1 MPRGTTV
8 AGVDVGGR
16 TLDSAAAE
24 LERGLAAR
32 VDAEIDVT
40 AGEVQRG
47 IVPAAAGLSV
57 DYAASVADAGAQ
69 RSWSPAWLWDYY
81 NGGDDLEAVVA
92 VDAETQQAFLSELSA
107 EVRTPAREGEVRL
120 TATGV
125 DVTDPTTGED
135 LDTTAAAA
143 ELEAAY
149 LSESAVVL
157 PMVTMRPD
165 IDSADVEAAV
175 RDFANP
181 AMSAPVTLRFGSASA
196 RLSPREYAAAISL
209 EPQGGV
215 LAPVLKPEKLD
226 ELLSATISGDGAA
239 VDATVRLVDGSPQV
253 VPARPGV
260 TYEPD
265 AVHSTFLDLVTRPQG
280 ERETEV
286 PSTVAKP
293 EFSTK
298 DARALGIDE
307 QVSTFTTYFPYAE
320 YRNINIGRAAEII
333 DGTVLKPGETF
344 SLNGTVG
351 ERTRANGFT
360 EGFIISDGIFKEDL
374 GGGVSQ
380 VATTTFNAAFFAG
393 LEDVEHKPHS
403 FYIDRYPVGREATV
417 AWPTVDLKFTNDTP
431 YGVLISTSLQPS
443 TPSSSGA
450 LTVSMW
456 STKLLGHHRHH
467 RRALQLHQPRHPEA
481 GHRGLLPQRGL
492 RRVRHRRHPRLPPRR
507 RERRRPPRGHAHALH
522 PQRHRHLRV
531 AVYGASRVRSRGKS
545 VTSRMLAA
553 STSRATQRSSP
564 MAKPPCGG
572 MPCRKAWRYA
582 VYAAGSSPRAR
593 IARSWSA
600 SRCSRW
606 PPVTSSSPRKSR
618 SKLLLQRGSVG
629 CGWV

>member
-1 MPRGTTV
+1 VTVEKDTTLWREPEQREREGGRAVLFVLLGLFALLAGGSAAPYFSPSHTLPRGTTGE
-8 AGVDVGGR
+8 GVDVGGH

-24 LERGLAAR
+24 LERGLASR
-32 VDAEIDVT
+32 VDAEIEVT
-40 AGEVQRG
+40 AGEVERG

-57 DYAASVADAGAQ
+57 DYAASVAEAGAQ

-81 NGGDDLEAVVA
+81 NGGDDLDAVVG
-92 VDAETQQAFLSELSA
+92 VDSEVQQSFLAELSA
-107 EVRTPAREGEVRL
+107 ETRTPAREGAVRL
-120 TATGV
+120 TPSGV
-125 DVTDPTTGED
+125 KVTDATTGEE

-143 ELEAAY
+143 ELEAAF
-149 LSESAVVL
+149 LSDTAVVL
-157 PMVTMRPD
+157 PMATMRPD

-196 RLSPREYAAAISL
+196 RLTPREYAGVIAL

-215 LAPVLKPEKLD
+215 LVPVLKPEKLD
-226 ELLSATISGDGAA
+226 ELLSAQVSGDGAA
-239 VDATVRLVDGSPQV
+239 VDATVRLVDGAPQV
-253 VPARPGV
+253 IPARPGV

-265 AVHSTFLDLVTRPQG
+265 AVHGTFLELVTKPQG

-298 DARALGIDE
+298 DARALGINE

-351 ERTRANGFT
+351 ERTRENGFT

-393 LEDVEHKPHS
+393 LQDVEHKPHS

-431 YGVLISTSLQPS
+431 YGVLVSTSLQPS

-456 STKLLGHHRHH
+456 STDYWDITASTGERYNFTSPETRRLDTEDCYPNEGYGGFDIDVTRVF
-467 RRALQLHQPRHPEA
+467 RRAGESA
-481 GHRGLLPQRGL
+481 VDHREVMHTHYIPSDT
-492 RRVRHRRHPRLPPRR
+492 VIC
-507 RERRRPPRGHAHALH
+507 E
-522 PQRHRHLRV
+522 
-531 AVYGASRVRSRGKS
+531 
-545 VTSRMLAA
+545 
-553 STSRATQRSSP
+553 
-564 MAKPPCGG
+564 
-572 MPCRKAWRYA
+572 
-582 VYAAGSSPRAR
+582 
-593 IARSWSA
+593 
-600 SRCSRW
+600 
-606 PPVTSSSPRKSR
+606 
-618 SKLLLQRGSVG
+618 
-629 CGWV
+629 